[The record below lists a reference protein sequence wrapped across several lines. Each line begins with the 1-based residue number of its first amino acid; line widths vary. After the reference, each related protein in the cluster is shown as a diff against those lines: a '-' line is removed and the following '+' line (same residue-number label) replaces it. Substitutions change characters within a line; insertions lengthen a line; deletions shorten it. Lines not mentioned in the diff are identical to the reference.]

1 MLAKDATK
9 GVVMRSS
16 TVLILALATSFVAVP
31 AVSSAQATELPCVGF
46 ATFERDGPN
55 MQLIGLAVGDI
66 PAGAKV
72 TLACEGGSC
81 PFAEKEF
88 NLRSDVKTLALT
100 DMFAEPTFKPGT
112 KLEIRV
118 TKKGWVGK
126 MFQYE
131 IRSSGEPKSSTQ
143 CLSPDN
149 DQPVACSKGTATGG
163 RM

>member
-1 MLAKDATK
+1 
-9 GVVMRSS
+9 MRGS

-31 AVSSAQATELPCVGF
+31 AASGAQATQLPCVGY

-88 NLRSDVKTLALT
+88 NLRNDVKTLALT
-100 DMFAEPTFKPGT
+100 DMFTEPTFKPGT

-118 TKKGWVGK
+118 TKKGWIGK
-126 MFQYE
+126 VFQYE
-131 IRSSGEPKSSTQ
+131 IRSSGEPRSSTQ
-143 CLSPDN
+143 CLSAD
-149 DQPVACSKGTATGG
+149 DDKPVACAKGTTAGG